1 MDSRY
6 VEEMIRAIEVSDRI
20 FSVSSKMIQMY
31 HPDLIDSAGDLYTL
45 MGWGVCRGAGRPV
58 SNYTE
63 DDTVFT
69 ACAGAAIY
77 RRSVFDK
84 IGFFDESHFAYL
96 EDIDVG
102 YRAMIYGY
110 KNRFCASETIR
121 PQQCLAELQKYAAFA
136 ADPEFHPITFGISGE
151 IFIFLQNRIW
161 NRLQKRNQRRNPW
174 SVQMPQ
180 GSVSDGASRQLYPDR
195 ICPDTPHI
203 RLCGRLAEKKII
215 A

>member
-1 MDSRY
+1 M
-6 VEEMIRAIEVSDRI
+6 
-20 FSVSSKMIQMY
+20 
-31 HPDLIDSAGDLYTL
+31 
-45 MGWGVCRGAGRPV
+45 MGWGYAGEPDDRFRITPKMIRYLRPV
-58 SNYTE
+58 PELLSTDE
-63 DDTVFT
+63 
-69 ACAGAAIY
+69 ACLIKSA
-77 RRSVFDK
+77 SLTK
-84 IGFFDESHFAYL
+84 SHFAYL
-96 EDIDVG
+96 EDIDVS

-110 KNRFCASETIR
+110 KNRFCASALVYHVGSGTSGS
-121 PQQCLAELQKYAAFA
+121 KYNTFKVKLSARNSVWLNYKNMPLFA